1 MNRRTHPLRANGAAF
16 IDSLGQR
23 PTVHEA
29 KSPSAGSATH
39 FRVESRLQRLLDN
52 CLPGF
57 PGAFPQ
63 ADLTRAPLAL
73 NRCRRIIVSF
83 SCVLALGFTV
93 ATFAQDEEEEASN
106 AKPDA
111 GGIVIE
117 PSSGK
122 IAEGDTITITFPLS
136 MVAADIIDVG
146 AQPSPFV
153 SEPKLDGTFLWKSQ
167 TEGVFTVSG
176 VVAEARHRL
185 TLAPGLKDATGKPFV
200 VKDWSAEFKTPKF
213 AITTEFNERKQ
224 LAARPQI
231 YLNSTYAVRLD
242 EAAQHIY
249 FQDREAH
256 QRFPVEVIQTGE
268 GKAAGSLEATGFRV
282 TPRAPLPVGHT
293 FDLIVNGLLDAKSR
307 RPLPYLQV
315 MPAGKT
321 EPLEVQWLGA
331 FNHPL
336 EEPTIRVKFDD
347 TIDPVEVTPERI
359 RVEPAVEK
367 MKLLASGDQIQI
379 TGDFAPKQ
387 RYKVSISPELKG
399 DRGYGVQ
406 SESRWGAT
414 FRPKESCLIFPSR
427 QVFARAREE
436 LRFAF
441 FQVNTP
447 QVTWK
452 LARIPAEKLS
462 AVTARVK
469 EFEKDT
475 KDPVTG
481 KVVIDPRTGFAK
493 QFQTELLI
501 EAFQLPVASSGAFE
515 ATSNDIETRRDVRC
529 TPAEASAK
537 AGVPPANEA
546 FAGPYLF
553 EASATLPDGRIVGNR
568 SIICVNDYLLTQKR
582 SPTTVIMRLAKMS
595 DASSVAGVTIRAL
608 TEENIELARA
618 VTDKEGIAEFP
629 KEKVFPK
636 TSDSKAKNTHLFI
649 ADTATGP
656 ALQFAEATAYSS
668 GTDSA
673 PSPNRPH
680 AEIITDRNLYR
691 PGHTLKMK
699 GLARDVDVSSGLMI
713 PVGASVHWTIKESNG
728 SRVVGEGDTTLSA
741 YGGWEAEWNVPEK
754 AKLGSYEVRCAV
766 GGRDYAGVTVINV
779 QEYRVPLFSVV
790 VEATTPEVGTTARA
804 RISSAY
810 FHGAPNAGARVH
822 WKASWTTSADYTS
835 DSDEPYRKRFNSY
848 SEVGPRLDVD
858 SEDIKTIEGD
868 TKLDAHGFATIACD
882 SPFKDNPAVGRT
894 TIIWRADVTSIDGQT
909 LSGGDTGT
917 LFATETRLGVRAEE
931 QTTEPAGIKIDIDSL
946 DPEDEKTDGVV
957 VRADLFHVVTKTVK
971 EQIAPF
977 VYRYRNTDQ
986 FAKVASQESK
996 TPAELVF
1003 PTTETG
1009 RYVVAVNATQVKAP
1023 VVSDETT
1030 VTGEKPAQL
1039 PVVNE
1044 TTFKIDHRAEPFL
1057 PGEKA
1062 ALSIQAA
1069 FGGVAWV
1076 SVETDEVL
1084 DTLLVPVKGNA
1095 GRIEVPI
1102 KENYAPN
1109 ATVSIYLVKPGGE
1122 NELPL
1127 ERFAYSEIDVRRPDR
1142 EIKVAP
1148 RLATNTAKPGDVV
1161 RGEVLVTSQD
1171 KPVADA
1177 DLLVFAVDDAVLTL
1191 GDWKLPNIG
1200 ARFYPKN
1207 GFLVRTYQALH
1218 GYIENLAK
1226 LSLTQKGFVIGDGG
1240 EEAISN
1246 IKNVRKEFR
1255 TLAFWQGNLKTGA
1268 NGKVAFEF
1276 VAPDNLTTYRIVAVG
1291 ETKMNQFGGDATE
1304 TVKISKPLLI
1314 DLALPRFLREG
1325 DEVELRAVV
1334 RQNFADSD
1342 GVTTRCVTDANI
1354 KLLGGDVTTQSA
1366 QRDAPTV
1373 FRFKAKVTD
1382 PNLTPTKVRF
1392 ETVSESNKQ
1401 MSDAVEITIPVQAPT
1416 IVRKESV
1423 AASFNG
1429 PQFDARRAMPE
1440 VWRRGRGHF
1449 TTTISTSPWL
1459 PQMSGLPVI
1468 LEYPHGCFEQISTKL
1483 LGYSLLANVLAYLPD
1498 FQQRDAEYRATL
1510 ERGMKQYADSVLEDG
1525 TLPYWP
1531 GGNTGNGFV
1540 TCQALWSVNESVKA
1554 GFELPSDLQE
1564 KLAGAVKKM
1573 VKGQVPASR
1582 FQKCFALFVLTQSE
1596 NGDDY
1601 KNESQELYLH
1611 RNEGSDEDRALLAIA
1626 LHQQNIMAH
1635 EQQQLLR
1642 EIDKPIKE
1650 RAFNPATF
1658 SSMTRAEAMRAFAFN
1673 AISPPT
1679 WTKQRR
1685 QQARER
1691 MSKLMD
1697 DAGSLSTQENLWLL
1711 LAFTSMIGTET
1722 TPELHPAQPA
1732 AAVAS
1737 KNGRSAAWID
1747 HKMENDL
1754 VIKGLNKSALT
1765 FLMQA
1770 EYSTSEVD
1778 TDRVDRGFRIERVVK
1793 NLTDA
1798 TRVGTPNAPLK
1809 LGDQLLI
1816 TYRLNT
1822 RKLQNFV
1829 ALEDALPAGLE
1840 VVNPNLALVGKFYQL
1855 PPPDP
1860 QDRLL
1865 GLSYSEMRDRSA
1877 LLYFDAVDPGSGT
1890 YSILARA
1897 TAAGIFRW
1905 PATQVAPMYDSR
1917 FSGLSPSSVC
1927 VVSAD

>member
-1 MNRRTHPLRANGAAF
+1 MAF
-16 IDSLGQR
+16 F
-23 PTVHEA
+23 A
-29 KSPSAGSATH
+29 
-39 FRVESRLQRLLDN
+39 
-52 CLPGF
+52 
-57 PGAFPQ
+57 
-63 ADLTRAPLAL
+63 
-73 NRCRRIIVSF
+73 
-83 SCVLALGFTV
+83 CVLALFLTG
-93 ATFAQDEEEEASN
+93 AGFAQEEEQEDETSN
-106 AKPDA
+106 AKPNA

-122 IAEGDTITITFPLS
+122 IAEGDTLTITFPVS
-136 MVAADIIDVG
+136 MVAPDLIDVG
-146 AQPSPFV
+146 DQPTPLV
-153 SEPKLDGTFLWKSQ
+153 SEPKVDGTFLWKSQ

-176 VVAEARHRL
+176 LVAGARHRL
-185 TLAPGLKDATGKPFV
+185 TLRPNLKDAAGKPFV
-200 VKDWSAEFKTPKF
+200 VKEWSAEFRTPEF
-213 AITTEFNERKQ
+213 AITTDFGERKQ
-224 LAARPQI
+224 LPARPQI
-231 YLNSTYAVRLD
+231 YLDSTYAVRLD

-249 FQDREAH
+249 FQDRESH
-256 QRFPVEVIQTGE
+256 QRFPVEVIQTTE
-268 GKAAGSLEATGFRV
+268 DKTAGSLEATGFRV
-282 TPRAPLPVGHT
+282 TPREPLPVGRT
-293 FDLIVNGLLDAKSR
+293 FDLIVNGLLEAKSR

-315 MPAGKT
+315 MPSGKT
-321 EPLEVQWLGA
+321 EPLKVEWLGA

-336 EEPTIRVKFDD
+336 EDPAIRIKLNDYV
-347 TIDPVEVTPERI
+347 DPVEVTPERI
-359 RVEPAVEK
+359 RIEPVVEK
-367 MKLLASGDQIQI
+367 LRLLVSSDEIAI
-379 TGDFAPKQ
+379 TGDFDLKQ

-399 DRGYGVQ
+399 DRGYGLPT
-406 SESRWGAT
+406 ESRWGAT
-414 FRPKESCLIFPSR
+414 FRPKEACLIFPST
-427 QVFARAREE
+427 QVFARARQE

-447 QVTWK
+447 RVTWK

-462 AVTARVK
+462 AVSARVK
-469 EFEKDT
+469 EFEKDST
-475 KDPVTG
+475 DPVTG

-493 QFQTELLI
+493 QFQTELLV
-501 EAFQLPVASSGAFE
+501 EAFQLPVTSSGSFE
-515 ATSNDIETRRDVRC
+515 ATTDDTETRRDVRC
-529 TPAEASAK
+529 K
-537 AGVPPANEA
+537 PPGNEA

-582 SPTTVIMRLAKMS
+582 TPTTVIMRLAKMS
-595 DASSVAGVTIRAL
+595 DGSSVAGVTIRAL
-608 TEENIELARA
+608 TEENIELAHA
-618 VTDKEGIAEFP
+618 VTDKNGIAEFP
-629 KEKVFPK
+629 KDTVFPK
-636 TSDSKAKNTHLFI
+636 TRDSKNTHLFV

-668 GTDSA
+668 GSDYA
-673 PSPNRPH
+673 PPAKRPH
-680 AEIITDRNLYR
+680 AEIVTDRNLYR
-691 PGHTLKMK
+691 PGQTMKMK
-699 GLARDVDVSSGLMI
+699 GLARDVSVFSGLMI
-713 PVGASVHWTIKESNG
+713 PFGADVHWSVTEGDG
-728 SRVVGEGDTTLSA
+728 SRVAGEGDTTLSP
-741 YGGWEAEWNVPEK
+741 YGGWEAEWKIPEK
-754 AKLGSYEVRCAV
+754 AKLGSYELRCRVA
-766 GGRDYAGVTVINV
+766 GRDYDGVTLISV
-779 QEYRVPLFSVV
+779 QEYRVPLFSVI
-790 VEATTPEVGTTARA
+790 VEATTPEVGTTAHA

-822 WKASWTTSADYTS
+822 WKATWTTYAEFGSEVEGA
-835 DSDEPYRKRFNSY
+835 YRKRFNSY
-848 SEVGPRLDVD
+848 AEVGPRLDVD

-868 TKLDAHGFATIACD
+868 TQLDAHGFATLACE

-894 TIIWRADVTSIDGQT
+894 NVIWRADVTSIDGQT
-909 LSGGDTGT
+909 LSGGDTAT
-917 LFATETRLGVRAEE
+917 LFPTETRLGVRAEE
-931 QTTEPAGIKIDIDSL
+931 QITEPAGVKVEIDAL
-946 DPEDEKTDGVV
+946 NPEDQKVDGVL
-957 VRADLFHVVTKTVK
+957 VRADLFHVTTKTVK
-971 EQIAPF
+971 EQLAPF

-1009 RYVVAVNATQVKAP
+1009 RYVVAVTPTKIKAP

-1030 VTGEKPAQL
+1030 VTGEKPAEL

-1044 TTFKIDHRAEPFL
+1044 AAFKIERRAEPFL

-1062 ALSIQAA
+1062 ALTIQAP

-1084 DTLLVPVKGNA
+1084 DTFLVPVKGNA
-1095 GRIEVPI
+1095 GRIELPI

-1127 ERFAYSEIDVRRPDR
+1127 ERFAYTEIDVRRPDR
-1142 EIKVAP
+1142 ELKIAP
-1148 RLATNTAKPGDVV
+1148 HLASATAKPGDVV
-1161 RGEVLVTSQD
+1161 RSEVLVTSEN
-1171 KPVADA
+1171 KPVPDA

-1191 GDWKLPNIG
+1191 GDWKLPNISD
-1200 ARFYPKN
+1200 RFYPRN
-1207 GFLVRTYQALH
+1207 PFSIRTYQALH

-1226 LSLTQKGFVIGDGG
+1226 LSLTQKGFTIGDGG

-1246 IKNVRKEFR
+1246 VKNVRKEFR
-1255 TLAFWQGNLKTGA
+1255 TLAYWQGSLKTGT
-1268 NGKVAFEF
+1268 NGKATFEF
-1276 VAPDNLTTYRIVAVG
+1276 IAPDNLTTYRIVVVG
-1291 ETKMNQFGGDATE
+1291 QTRANQFGGDATQ

-1314 DLALPRFLREG
+1314 DLALPRFLRDG

-1342 GVTTRCVTDANI
+1342 GITARCITDASV

-1366 QRDAPTV
+1366 ARDAPTV
-1373 FRFKAKVTD
+1373 FRFKANVGD
-1382 PNLTPTKVRF
+1382 PDLAPTKVRF
-1392 ETVSESNKQ
+1392 EAVSNSNKQ
-1401 MSDAVEITIPVQAPT
+1401 MSDAMEITIPVQAPT

-1423 AASFNG
+1423 AGSFNG
-1429 PQFDARRAMPE
+1429 PQFDARRAMPQ
-1440 VWRRGRGHF
+1440 VWQRGRGQF
-1449 TTTISTSPWL
+1449 STTISSSPWL
-1459 PQMSGLPVI
+1459 PQISGLPVI

-1483 LGYSLLANVLAYLPD
+1483 LGYSLLANILAYLPD

-1510 ERGMKQYADSVLEDG
+1510 ERGMKQYADSLLDDG
-1525 TLPYWP
+1525 MLPYWP
-1531 GGNTGNGFV
+1531 GGTTANGFV
-1540 TCQALWSVNESVKA
+1540 TCQALWSVNESVNA
-1554 GFELPSDLQE
+1554 GFEPPGDSQE
-1564 KLAGAVKKM
+1564 KMAVAVKKI
-1573 VKGQVPASR
+1573 VKGQLPASR
-1582 FQKCFALFVLTQSE
+1582 FEKCFALFALTQSK
-1596 NGDDY
+1596 NDDDY
-1601 KNESQELYLH
+1601 RNESQELYLH

-1626 LHQQNIMAH
+1626 LHQQNIMAR

-1658 SSMTRAEAMRAFAFN
+1658 TSMTRAEAMRAFAFN
-1673 AISPPT
+1673 VVAPPT
-1679 WTKQRR
+1679 WTKQRK
-1685 QQARER
+1685 QQARDR
-1691 MSKLMD
+1691 MSKLMEN
-1697 DAGSLSTQENLWLL
+1697 AGSLSTQENLWLL
-1711 LAFTSMIGTET
+1711 LAFKSMLGAET
-1722 TPELHPAQPA
+1722 TPELHAAQPPA
-1732 AAVAS
+1732 AAVS

-1747 HKMENDL
+1747 RKMQNDL
-1754 VIKGLNKSALT
+1754 AIKGLNQSALT

-1798 TRVGTPNAPLK
+1798 TRVGTPDAPLK

-1829 ALEDALPAGLE
+1829 ALEDALPAGVE

-1877 LLYFDAVDPGSGT
+1877 LLYFDTVDPGSGT

-1897 TAAGIFRW
+1897 TAAGTFRW

-1927 VVSAD
+1927 VISAD

>member
-1 MNRRTHPLRANGAAF
+1 MDRRFSIAVLFLVACGLAFSPPAALARS
-16 IDSLGQR
+16 D
-23 PTVHEA
+23 
-29 KSPSAGSATH
+29 
-39 FRVESRLQRLLDN
+39 
-52 CLPGF
+52 
-57 PGAFPQ
+57 
-63 ADLTRAPLAL
+63 ADEE
-73 NRCRRIIVSF
+73 
-83 SCVLALGFTV
+83 
-93 ATFAQDEEEEASN
+93 QEEEASN

-111 GGIVIE
+111 GGVVIE
-117 PSSGK
+117 PSRGK
-122 IAEGDTITITFPLS
+122 IAEGDTITITFPVS
-136 MVAADIIDVG
+136 MVAADLIDVG
-146 AQPSPFV
+146 DQPSPFV

-200 VKDWSAEFKTPKF
+200 VKDWSAEFRTPKF
-213 AITTEFNERKQ
+213 AITTEFSERKQ

-231 YLNSTYAVRLD
+231 YLESTYAVRLD

-249 FQDREAH
+249 FQDRESRG
-256 QRFPVEVIQTGE
+256 RFPVEVIQTSE
-268 GKAAGSLEATGFRV
+268 DKTAGSLEATGFRV
-282 TPRAPLPVGHT
+282 TPRAALPVGRT

-336 EEPTIRVKFDD
+336 EDPTIRIKFDD
-347 TIDPVEVTPERI
+347 SIDPVEATPQRI

-367 MKLLASGDQIQI
+367 MKLLASADQIAI
-379 TGDFAPKQ
+379 TGEFDLKQ
-387 RYKVSISPELKG
+387 RYKVTISPELKG
-399 DRGYGVQ
+399 DRGYGLQ

-414 FRPKESCLIFPSR
+414 FRPKEACLIFPST
-427 QVFARAREE
+427 QVFARARQE

-447 QVTWK
+447 QGTWK

-469 EFEKDT
+469 EFEKDAR
-475 KDPVTG
+475 DPVTG

-493 QFQTELLI
+493 EFQTELLVD
-501 EAFQLPVASSGAFE
+501 AFQLPVASSGTFE
-515 ATSNDIETRRDVRC
+515 ATSSDTETRRDVRC
-529 TPAEASAK
+529 
-537 AGVPPANEA
+537 VPSANEA

-582 SPTTVIMRLAKMS
+582 TPTTAIMRLAKMS
-595 DASSVAGVTIRAL
+595 DASSVAGVTIRAV
-608 TEENIELARA
+608 TEDNIELARA
-618 VTDKEGIAEFP
+618 VTEKNGIAEFP
-629 KEKVFPK
+629 KDKVFPK
-636 TSDSKAKNTHLFI
+636 TSDANAKDTHLFI
-649 ADTATGP
+649 ADTASGP
-656 ALQFAEATAYSS
+656 ALQFAEATAFPS
-668 GTDSA
+668 GVDSA
-673 PSPNRPH
+673 PPPNRAH
-680 AEIITDRNLYR
+680 AEIVTDRNLYR
-691 PGHTLKMK
+691 PGHTVKMK
-699 GLARDVDVSSGLMI
+699 GLARDVTVFSGLMI
-713 PVGASVHWTIKESNG
+713 PFGSAVHWSISESDG

-766 GGRDYAGVTVINV
+766 GGRDYAGVTVISV
-779 QEYRVPLFSVV
+779 QEYRVPLFSVM
-790 VEATTPEVGTTARA
+790 VEATTPEVGTTAHA
-804 RISSAY
+804 KISSAY

-822 WKASWTTSADYTS
+822 WKATWTTSADFAT
-835 DSDEPYRKRFNSY
+835 DSEGPYRKRFNSY
-848 SEVGPRLDVD
+848 AEVGPRLDVD
-858 SEDIKTIEGD
+858 SEDTKTIEGD
-868 TKLDAHGFATIACD
+868 AQLDAHGFATLACE

-894 TIIWRADVTSIDGQT
+894 NITWRADVTSIDGQT
-909 LSGGDTGT
+909 LSGGEMAT
-917 LFATETRLGVRAEE
+917 LFATETRLGVHAEE
-931 QTTEPAGIKIDIDSL
+931 QVTEPAGVKVDIDAL
-946 DPEDEKTDGVV
+946 NPEDQKQDGVL
-957 VRADLFHVVTKTVK
+957 VRADLFHVTTKTVK

-996 TPAELVF
+996 TPAELIF

-1009 RYVVAVNATQVKAP
+1009 RYVVAVNATKVKAP

-1030 VTGEKPAQL
+1030 VTGEAAAQL

-1044 TTFKIDHRAEPFL
+1044 TTFKIDRRAEPFL
-1057 PGEKA
+1057 PGEKGA
-1062 ALSIQAA
+1062 FTIQAP

-1142 EIKVAP
+1142 ELKVAP
-1148 RLATNTAKPGDVV
+1148 HLANTTAKPGDVV

-1171 KPVADA
+1171 KPVGDA

-1200 ARFYPKN
+1200 ARFYPRN
-1207 GFLVRTYQALH
+1207 VFSVRTYEALH

-1240 EEAISN
+1240 EEMISN
-1246 IKNVRKEFR
+1246 VKNVRKEFR
-1255 TLAFWQGNLKTGA
+1255 TLAFWQGSLKTGA
-1268 NGKVAFEF
+1268 DGRVKFEF
-1276 VAPDNLTTYRIVAVG
+1276 VAPDNLTTYRVVAVG
-1291 ETKMNQFGGDATE
+1291 QTKANQFGGDATQ

-1342 GVTTRCVTDANI
+1342 SVTTRCVTDANL

-1382 PNLTPTKVRF
+1382 PNLAPTKVRF
-1392 ETVSESNKQ
+1392 EAVSNSNKQ

-1423 AASFNG
+1423 AASFKG

-1440 VWRRGRGHF
+1440 AWKRGRGQF

-1468 LEYPHGCFEQISTKL
+1468 LQYPHGCFEQISTKL
-1483 LGYSLLANVLAYLPD
+1483 LGYSLLTNVLAYLPD

-1510 ERGMKQYADSVLEDG
+1510 ERGMKQYADSILADG

-1540 TCQALWSVNESVKA
+1540 TCQALWSVNESVDA
-1554 GFELPSDLQE
+1554 DLEPPSDLQE

-1573 VKGQVPASR
+1573 VKGQLPASR
-1582 FQKCFALFVLTQSE
+1582 FEKCFALFVLTKSE
-1596 NGDDY
+1596 NEDDY

-1658 SSMTRAEAMRAFAFN
+1658 TSMTRAEAMRAFAFN
-1673 AISPPT
+1673 LIAPPT
-1679 WTKQRR
+1679 WTKQRK
-1685 QQARER
+1685 QQARDR

-1697 DAGSLSTQENLWLL
+1697 NAGSLSTQENLWLL
-1711 LAFTSMIGTET
+1711 LAFTSMIGAET
-1722 TPELHPAQPA
+1722 TPELHAAQPA
-1732 AAVAS
+1732 AAVVS
-1737 KNGRSAAWID
+1737 KNGRSAAWVD
-1747 HKMENDL
+1747 RKLENDL
-1754 VIKGLNKSALT
+1754 VIKGLNQSALT

-1798 TRVGTPNAPLK
+1798 TRAGTPNAPLK

-1829 ALEDALPAGLE
+1829 ALEDALPAGVE
-1840 VVNPNLALVGKFYQL
+1840 VVNPNLALIGKFYEL

-1860 QDRLL
+1860 QDRLF

-1877 LLYFDAVDPGSGT
+1877 LLYFDTVDPGSGT

-1897 TAAGIFRW
+1897 TAAGTFRW

-1927 VVSAD
+1927 VISAD

>member
-1 MNRRTHPLRANGAAF
+1 MNRRIAETEKHRLRRFTYSPIRPFAVLLACALA
-16 IDSLGQR
+16 IVLG
-23 PTVHEA
+23 
-29 KSPSAGSATH
+29 
-39 FRVESRLQRLLDN
+39 
-52 CLPGF
+52 
-57 PGAFPQ
+57 
-63 ADLTRAPLAL
+63 
-73 NRCRRIIVSF
+73 
-83 SCVLALGFTV
+83 V
-93 ATFAQDEEEEASN
+93 ASFAQDDEREEEASN

-122 IAEGDTITITFPLS
+122 IAESDTITLTFPVS
-136 MVAADIIDVG
+136 MVATDLIDVG
-146 AQPSPFV
+146 DQPAPFV
-153 SEPKLDGTFLWKSQ
+153 SEPKLDGKFLWKSQ
-167 TEGVFTVSG
+167 TEGVFTVNA
-176 VVAEARHRL
+176 VVAGAHHRL
-185 TLAPGLKDATGKPFV
+185 TLTPGLKDANGKPFV
-200 VKDWSAEFKTPKF
+200 VKDWSAEFTTPKF
-213 AITTEFNERKQ
+213 AITTEFTERKQ
-224 LAARPQI
+224 LPARPQI
-231 YLNSTYAVRLD
+231 YLESTYAVRLD

-249 FQDREAH
+249 FQDRESR
-256 QRFPVEVIQTGE
+256 QRFPVEVIQTGDE
-268 GKAAGSLEATGFRV
+268 KTPNSLEATGFRV
-282 TPRAPLPVGHT
+282 TPREPLPVKQT

-315 MPAGKT
+315 MPVGKT
-321 EPLEVQWLGA
+321 EPLEVEWLGA

-336 EEPTIRVKFDD
+336 EDPVIRIKFDD
-347 TIDPVEVTPERI
+347 EIDPVEATPERI
-359 RVEPAVEK
+359 HIDPAVEK
-367 MKLLASGDQIQI
+367 MKLLASADEIAI
-379 TGDFAPKQ
+379 TGDFDLKQ

-399 DRGYGVQ
+399 DRGYGLE

-414 FRPKESCLIFPSR
+414 FRPKEACLIFPAT
-427 QVFARAREE
+427 QVFARARQE

-447 QVTWK
+447 AGTWK

-475 KDPVTG
+475 RDPITG

-493 QFQTELLI
+493 PVQTELLVD
-501 EAFQLPVASSGAFE
+501 AFQLPVASSGTFE
-515 ATSNDIETRRDVRC
+515 ATSSDTETRRDVRC
-529 TPAEASAK
+529 
-537 AGVPPANEA
+537 VPPSNDVL
-546 FAGPYLF
+546 AGPYLF

-582 SPTTVIMRLAKMS
+582 TPDKLIMRLAKMS
-595 DASSVAGVTIRAL
+595 DANSVAGITIRAI
-608 TEENIELARA
+608 TEDNIEVARA
-618 VTDKEGIAEFP
+618 VTDKEGIAEFV

-636 TSDSKAKNTHLFI
+636 TSDSNAKNTHLFI

-656 ALQFAEATAYSS
+656 ALQFADATAFSS
-668 GTDSA
+668 GYDSA
-673 PSPNRPH
+673 SPANRPQ
-680 AEIITDRNLYR
+680 AEIVTDRNLYR
-691 PGHTLKMK
+691 PGHTVKMK
-699 GLARDVDVSSGLMI
+699 GLARDVTVFSGLTI
-713 PVGASVHWTIKESNG
+713 PSGATVHWSISESDG
-728 SRVVGEGDTTLSA
+728 SRVVGEGDTTLSP
-741 YGGWEAEWNVPEK
+741 YGGWEAEWNVPDK
-754 AKLGSYEVRCAV
+754 AKLGSYEIRCAI
-766 GGRDYAGVTVINV
+766 GGRDYTGVTSISV
-779 QEYRVPLFSVV
+779 QEYRVPLFSVM
-790 VEATTPEVGTTARA
+790 VEATTPEVGTTAHA
-804 RISSAY
+804 KISSAY

-822 WKASWTTSADYTS
+822 WKASWSTSADFAS

-848 SEVGPRLDVD
+848 AEIGPRFDVD
-858 SEDIKTIEGD
+858 SEDVKTIEGD
-868 TKLDAHGFATIACD
+868 TQLDAHGFATLACE
-882 SPFKDNPAVGRT
+882 SPFKDNPAVSRMN
-894 TIIWRADVTSIDGQT
+894 IIWRADVTSIDGQT
-909 LSGGDTGT
+909 LSGGETAT
-917 LFATETRLGVRAEE
+917 LFATETRLGVRSEE
-931 QTTEPAGIKIDIDSL
+931 QTTEPRGVKVDIDAL
-946 DPEDEKTDGVV
+946 NPEDKKQDGVL
-957 VRADLFHVVTKTVK
+957 VRVDLFHVTTKTVK
-971 EQIAPF
+971 EQLAPF

-986 FAKVASQESK
+986 FAKVASQDSK
-996 TPAELVF
+996 TPAQLVF

-1009 RYVVAVNATQVKAP
+1009 RYVVAVNATKVKAP
-1023 VVSDETT
+1023 MVSDETT
-1030 VTGEKPAQL
+1030 VTGEQPAQL

-1044 TTFKIDHRAEPFL
+1044 TTFKIGRRPEPFL

-1062 ALSIQAA
+1062 ALTIEAP

-1076 SVETDEVL
+1076 SVETDEIL

-1095 GRIEVPI
+1095 SRIEVPI

-1122 NELPL
+1122 NALPL
-1127 ERFAYSEIDVRRPDR
+1127 ERFAYTEVDVRRPDR
-1142 EIKVAP
+1142 ELKVVP
-1148 RLATNTAKPGDVV
+1148 HLANTTAKPGDTV

-1171 KPVADA
+1171 KPVTDA

-1200 ARFYPKN
+1200 ARFYPRN
-1207 GFLVRTYQALH
+1207 VFAVRTYEALH

-1240 EEAISN
+1240 DEAISN

-1255 TLAFWQGNLKTGA
+1255 TLAYWQGSLKTGA
-1268 NGKVAFEF
+1268 DGKVPFEF
-1276 VAPDNLTTYRIVAVG
+1276 VAPDNLTTYRVVAVG
-1291 ETKMNQFGGDATE
+1291 QTKMNQFGGDATQ

-1334 RQNFADSD
+1334 RQNFANSDS
-1342 GVTTRCVTDANI
+1342 VTTRCVTDLNLI
-1354 KLLGGDVTTQSA
+1354 KLLDGDVRTQTA

-1373 FRFKAKVTD
+1373 FRFRAKVTD
-1382 PNLTPTKVRF
+1382 PNLAPTKVRF
-1392 ETVSESNKQ
+1392 EAVSNSNKQ

-1440 VWRRGRGHF
+1440 VWRRGRGQF

-1459 PQMSGLPVI
+1459 PEISGLPVI
-1468 LEYPHGCFEQISTKL
+1468 LQYPHGCFEQISTKL
-1483 LGYSLLANVLAYLPD
+1483 LGYSLLANLLAYLPD

-1510 ERGMKQYADSVLEDG
+1510 ERGMKQYADSILEDG
-1525 TLPYWP
+1525 MLPYWP
-1531 GGNTGNGFV
+1531 GGNAGNGFV
-1540 TCQALWSVNESVKA
+1540 TCQALWSVNESVNA
-1554 GFELPSDLQE
+1554 GFEPPSELQE
-1564 KLAGAVKKM
+1564 KLGGAVNKM
-1573 VKGQVPASR
+1573 IKGQVPSSR
-1582 FQKCFALFVLTQSE
+1582 FEKCFALFVLTQSK
-1596 NGDDY
+1596 NDDDY

-1611 RNEGSDEDRALLAIA
+1611 RNEGSDEDRALLALA
-1626 LHQQNIMAH
+1626 LHQQNIMPR

-1673 AISPPT
+1673 VISPPS
-1679 WTKQRR
+1679 WTKQRK
-1685 QQARER
+1685 QQARDR
-1691 MSKLMD
+1691 MSKMMD

-1711 LAFTSMIGTET
+1711 LAFKSMLGTET
-1722 TPELHPAQPA
+1722 AAELHAAQPA
-1732 AAVAS
+1732 ATVVS
-1737 KNGRSAAWID
+1737 KNGRSAAWVD
-1747 HKMENDL
+1747 HKMETDL
-1754 VIKGLNKSALT
+1754 AIKGLNQGALT

-1770 EYSTSEVD
+1770 EYSTPEVD

-1798 TRVGTPNAPLK
+1798 TRLGTANAPLK

-1829 ALEDALPAGLE
+1829 ALEDSLPAGLE

-1865 GLSYSEMRDRSA
+1865 DLSYSEMRDRAA
-1877 LLYFDAVDPGSGT
+1877 LLYFDTVDPGSGT

-1897 TAAGIFRW
+1897 TAAGTFRW
-1905 PATQVAPMYDSR
+1905 PATQVVPMYDSR

-1927 VVSAD
+1927 VVSSD

>member
-1 MNRRTHPLRANGAAF
+1 MPFFA
-16 IDSLGQR
+16 
-23 PTVHEA
+23 
-29 KSPSAGSATH
+29 
-39 FRVESRLQRLLDN
+39 
-52 CLPGF
+52 
-57 PGAFPQ
+57 
-63 ADLTRAPLAL
+63 
-73 NRCRRIIVSF
+73 
-83 SCVLALGFTV
+83 CVLALFLTG
-93 ATFAQDEEEEASN
+93 AAFAQDEEQEVEKSN

-122 IAEGDTITITFPLS
+122 IAEGDAITITFPVS
-136 MVAADIIDVG
+136 MVAPDLIDVG
-146 AQPSPFV
+146 DQPDPFV
-153 SEPKLDGTFLWKSQ
+153 SEPKIDGKFLWKSQ
-167 TEGVFTVSG
+167 TEGVFTVGS
-176 VVAEARHRL
+176 VVAGARHRL
-185 TLAPGLKDATGKPFV
+185 TLRPNLKDAAGKPFL
-200 VKDWSAEFKTPKF
+200 VKEWSAEFTTPEF
-213 AITTEFNERKQ
+213 AITTDFGERKQ
-224 LAARPQI
+224 LPARPQI
-231 YLNSTYAVRLD
+231 YLESTYAVRLD

-249 FQDREAH
+249 FQDRESH
-256 QRFPVEVIQTGE
+256 QRFPVEVIQTNE
-268 GKAAGSLEATGFRV
+268 DKTAGSLEATGFRV
-282 TPRAPLPVGHT
+282 TPREPLPLGRI
-293 FDLIVNGLLDAKSR
+293 FDLIVNGLLDAKSH

-315 MPAGKT
+315 TPAGKT

-331 FNHPL
+331 FNHAL
-336 EEPTIRVKFDD
+336 EEPAIRIKFNDN
-347 TIDPVEVTPERI
+347 IDPVEVTPERI

-367 MKLLASGDQIQI
+367 MKLLASSDEIAI
-379 TGDFAPKQ
+379 TGDFDLKQ
-387 RYKVSISPELKG
+387 RYKVTISPELKG
-399 DRGYGVQ
+399 DRGYGLAAQ
-406 SESRWGAT
+406 ARWGAT
-414 FRPKESCLIFPSR
+414 FRPKESCLIFPST
-427 QVFARAREE
+427 QVFARARQE

-447 QVTWK
+447 RVTWK

-469 EFEKDT
+469 EFEKDST
-475 KDPVTG
+475 DPVTG

-493 QFQTELLI
+493 QFQTELLVD
-501 EAFQLPVASSGAFE
+501 AFQLPVSASGTFE
-515 ATSNDIETRRDVRC
+515 AITDDNETRRDVRY
-529 TPAEASAK
+529 TP
-537 AGVPPANEA
+537 PRNEA

-582 SPTTVIMRLAKMS
+582 TPTTVIIRLAKMS
-595 DASSVAGVTIRAL
+595 DATSVPGVTIRAV

-618 VTDKEGIAEFP
+618 VTDKNGIAEFP
-629 KEKVFPK
+629 KDTVFPK
-636 TSDSKAKNTHLFI
+636 TRDSKNTHLFI

-668 GTDSA
+668 GSDYA
-673 PSPNRPH
+673 PAPKSPH
-680 AEIITDRNLYR
+680 SEIVTDRNLYR
-691 PGHTLKMK
+691 PGQTVKMK
-699 GLARDVDVSSGLMI
+699 GLARDVTVFSGLMI
-713 PVGASVHWTIKESNG
+713 PFGAAVHWSVTEGDG
-728 SRVVGEGDTTLSA
+728 SRVVGEGDTTLSP
-741 YGGWEAEWNVPEK
+741 YGGWEAEWKIPDK
-754 AKLGSYEVRCAV
+754 AKLGSYELRCRVA
-766 GGRDYAGVTVINV
+766 GRDYDGVTLISV
-779 QEYRVPLFSVV
+779 QEYRVPLFSVI
-790 VEATTPEVGTTARA
+790 VEATTPEVGTTAHA

-810 FHGAPNAGARVH
+810 FHGAPNAAARVH
-822 WKASWTTSADYTS
+822 WKATWTTYAEFGSEVEGA
-835 DSDEPYRKRFNSY
+835 YRKRFNSY
-848 SEVGPRLDVD
+848 AEVGPRLDVD
-858 SEDIKTIEGD
+858 TEDLKTIEGD
-868 TKLDAHGFATIACD
+868 TQLDAHGFATLVCE

-894 TIIWRADVTSIDGQT
+894 NVIWRADVTSIDGQT
-909 LSGGDTGT
+909 LSGGDTAT

-931 QTTEPAGIKIDIDSL
+931 QITEPAGVKVEIDAL
-946 DPEDEKTDGVV
+946 DPEDQKVDGVL
-957 VRADLFHVVTKTVK
+957 VRADLFHVTTKTVK
-971 EQIAPF
+971 EQLAPF

-1009 RYVVAVNATQVKAP
+1009 RYVVAVSPTKIKAP
-1023 VVSDETT
+1023 IVSDETT
-1030 VTGEKPAQL
+1030 VTGEKPAEL

-1044 TTFKIDHRAEPFL
+1044 TAFKIERRAEPFL

-1062 ALSIQAA
+1062 ALTIQAP

-1076 SVETDEVL
+1076 SIETDEVL

-1095 GRIEVPI
+1095 GRIELPI

-1127 ERFAYSEIDVRRPDR
+1127 ERFAYTDIDVRRPDR
-1142 EIKVAP
+1142 ELKIAP
-1148 RLATNTAKPGDVV
+1148 HLASATAKPGDVV
-1161 RGEVLVTSQD
+1161 RGGVLVTSEN
-1171 KPVADA
+1171 KPVPDA

-1191 GDWKLPNIG
+1191 GDWKLPKIG
-1200 ARFYPKN
+1200 DRFYPRN
-1207 GFLVRTYQALH
+1207 PFSIRTYQALH

-1226 LSLTQKGFVIGDGG
+1226 LSLTQKGFTIGDGG

-1246 IKNVRKEFR
+1246 VKNVRKEFR
-1255 TLAFWQGNLKTGA
+1255 TLAYWQGNLKTGA
-1268 NGKVAFEF
+1268 DGKLNFEF
-1276 VAPDNLTTYRIVAVG
+1276 IAPDNLTTYRIVAIG
-1291 ETKMNQFGGDATE
+1291 QTKANQFGGDAAQI
-1304 TVKISKPLLI
+1304 VKISKPLLI
-1314 DLALPRFLREG
+1314 DLALPRFLRDG

-1342 GVTTRCVTDANI
+1342 GITARCVTDANV
-1354 KLLGGDVTTQSA
+1354 KLLGGDVITQSA

-1373 FRFKAKVTD
+1373 FRFKAKVAD
-1382 PNLTPTKVRF
+1382 ANLAPTKVRF
-1392 ETVSESNKQ
+1392 EAVSNSNKQ

-1416 IVRKESV
+1416 IVRKESL
-1423 AASFNG
+1423 AGSFNG

-1440 VWRRGRGHF
+1440 VWKRGRGQF
-1449 TTTISTSPWL
+1449 STTISTSPWL
-1459 PQMSGLPVI
+1459 PQVSGLPVI

-1510 ERGMKQYADSVLEDG
+1510 ERGMKQYADSLLEDG

-1531 GGNTGNGFV
+1531 GGNTANGFV
-1540 TCQALWSVNESVKA
+1540 TCQALWSVNESVNA
-1554 GFELPSDLQE
+1554 GFEPPPDLQE
-1564 KLAGAVKKM
+1564 KLAAAVKKI
-1573 VKGQVPASR
+1573 VKGQLPASR
-1582 FQKCFALFVLTQSE
+1582 FEKCFALFVLTQSE

-1601 KNESQELYLH
+1601 RNESQELYLH

-1626 LHQQNIMAH
+1626 LHQQNIMAR

-1658 SSMTRAEAMRAFAFN
+1658 TSITRAEAMRAFAFN
-1673 AISPPT
+1673 AIAPPI
-1679 WTKQRR
+1679 WTKQRK

-1711 LAFTSMIGTET
+1711 LAFKSMLGTEKA
-1722 TPELHPAQPA
+1722 PELHTAQPSPS
-1732 AAVAS
+1732 VIS
-1737 KNGRSAAWID
+1737 KNGRSAAWVD
-1747 HKMENDL
+1747 LKMENNL
-1754 VIKGLNKSALT
+1754 VIKGLNQSALT
-1765 FLMQA
+1765 FLMRA

-1793 NLTDA
+1793 NLTDR
-1798 TRVGTPNAPLK
+1798 TRVGTSDAPLK

-1829 ALEDALPAGLE
+1829 ALEDSLPAGVE
-1840 VVNPNLALVGKFYQL
+1840 VVNPNLALVGKFFQL
-1855 PPPDP
+1855 PPPDL

-1877 LLYFDAVDPGSGT
+1877 LLYFDTVDPGSGT

-1897 TAAGIFRW
+1897 TAAGTFRW

-1917 FSGLSPSSVC
+1917 FSGLSPSSLC
-1927 VVSAD
+1927 VISAN